1 VKAIGRYLIVEQS
14 DAPVKT
20 QAGLLVTAQDSA
32 QIRYQ
37 EGKVLS
43 VGTDVKH
50 IHEGEVIYYDKVA
63 SHKARLGGQS
73 VQIVP
78 ESAVVVVM

>member
-1 VKAIGRYLIVEQS
+1 
-14 DAPVKT
+14 
-20 QAGLLVTAQDSA
+20 
-32 QIRYQ
+32 
-37 EGKVLS
+37 VLS

-50 IHEGEVIYYDKVA
+50 IHKDEVIYYDKVA